1 MAGLNYNIY
10 ISDVV
15 IEEAKAGDNIASEKR
30 LNELKTFPILKST
43 EKAEEL
49 AKIYIEKLSIP
60 LNAIRDAAHLS
71 IASIHKID

>member
-1 MAGLNYNIY
+1 M
-10 ISDVV
+10 
-15 IEEAKAGDNIASEKR
+15 IEEAKAGDHIAAEKR

-60 LNAIRDAAHLS
+60 LKR
-71 IASIHKID
+71 